1 MVSLIQAF
9 IIEAKGKGELLGVCA
24 AARKHALPP
33 ADAAR

>member
-1 MVSLIQAF
+1 MVSLIQAV
-9 IIEAKGKGELLGVCA
+9 IVEAERKGELLGVCA